1 MLDIL
6 TDDELAQL
14 SGYRRPFFQ
23 VQWLV
28 QNGIHHWKRKDG
40 VPVVP
45 RSSIEQRQHEERR
58 QGPDL
63 DGLQSRG
70 RVAEPGA

>member
-6 TDDELAQL
+6 TDDERVVLT
-14 SGYRRPFFQ
+14 GYERPAYQ
-23 VQWLV
+23 VRWLI

-45 RSSIEQRQHEERR
+45 RSSIEQQQHEERR

-63 DGLQSRG
+63 GGLQSRG
-70 RVAEPGA
+70 RVAEHKA